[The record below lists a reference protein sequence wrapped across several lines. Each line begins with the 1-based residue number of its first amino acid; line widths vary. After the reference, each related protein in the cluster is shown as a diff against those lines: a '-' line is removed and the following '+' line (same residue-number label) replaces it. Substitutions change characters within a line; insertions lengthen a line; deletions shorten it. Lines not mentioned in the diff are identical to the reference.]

1 MKRVETLAVASGFF
15 AVLMFPSFAPAQTGE
30 GLGVVS
36 TLSGQA
42 TIARASLPQPVPL
55 QFKDSVFNRDRIS
68 TAENSTVRVLMGGK
82 ALVTV
87 RELSVL
93 TITEEMNRSTVDL
106 QSGKVALGV
115 LHQKMRPGESIEVK
129 THNAVAA
136 VRGTVIVVEVV
147 QASAQVGGGS
157 GGLTTN
163 VHVLHGSAEVT
174 PTNIPGAAPIKVGT
188 LQTYS
193 QIGNV
198 LGSIRPLTPASVNQL
213 MGNLRSNPQF
223 GQGSGGAADQVMSH
237 EQTKVSTAF
246 ASTTGADLGAVGAL
260 PGGNGAPN
268 NSTNQQAPITP
279 PVKPLDAPVT
289 QKKLKASGSPLP
301 PPPPP
306 PPPPPGCTAAGC
318 PKKK

>member
-1 MKRVETLAVASGFF
+1 MKRVDTLAVASGFF
-15 AVLMFPSFAPAQTGE
+15 AVLILPSFAPAQTGQ

-36 TLSGQA
+36 TISGQA
-42 TIARASLPQPVPL
+42 TIARTSLPQPVPL
-55 QFKDSVFNRDRIS
+55 QFKDSVFDRDRIS

-106 QSGKVALGV
+106 QSGKVAVGV
-115 LHQKMRPGESIEVK
+115 LHQKMRPGESIEVR

-157 GGLTTN
+157 TGLTTN
-163 VHVLHGSAEVT
+163 VHVLHGSADVT
-174 PTNIPGAAPIKVGT
+174 PTNIPGASPIKVGQ

-198 LGSIRPLTPASVNQL
+198 LGSVRPLTPGGVSQL
-213 MGNLRSNPQF
+213 MSNLRSSPQF
-223 GQGSGGAADQVMSH
+223 GQGSGGATDQVMTQ
-237 EQTKVSTAF
+237 EQSRVSTSF

-260 PGGNGAPN
+260 PGGNGTPN
-268 NSTNQQAPITP
+268 NNNQQAPITP
-279 PVKPLDAPVT
+279 PVKPADVPAPPKPKTV
-289 QKKLKASGSPLP
+289 GVPLP

-306 PPPPPGCTAAGC
+306 PPPPSGCSAGGC
-318 PKKK
+318 PKKG